1 MGNTVSSNL
10 PRTRTVGAVVLVGIF
25 WWWKSGKY
33 QRDLDDRRRQIDELQ
48 RRNMHLGQENMH
60 LGQENTHLGQENMH
74 LGQENT
80 HLGQE
85 NTHLGQEVA
94 AQEEDCDIALAVKTD
109 KDLDRL
115 MNSCGG
121 WENLRRYRRHLPGLL
136 SRIQRLKEARNA
148 VVHGPSNMLDQ
159 SMTRRAFIALSDK
172 VLRDLRDYVSFL
184 EQQKAG
190 YPHAPGCLFWRPS
203 PEWLLLANEV
213 ALIGSICNYISC
225 GLDYAYRRPSTVR
238 LNQMAAD
245 DT

>member
-10 PRTRTVGAVVLVGIF
+10 PRTQTVGVVVLVGIF

-60 LGQENTHLGQENMH
+60 LKQENTHLR
-74 LGQENT
+74 
-80 HLGQE
+80 
-85 NTHLGQEVA
+85 QEVA

-121 WENLRRYRRHLPGLL
+121 RENLEKYRRHLL

-184 EQQKAG
+184 ERRKAG
-190 YPHAPGCLFWRPS
+190 YPLAPGCLFWRPS
-203 PEWLLLANEV
+203 PEWLLQANEV
-213 ALIGSICNYISC
+213 ALIGGICISC
-225 GLDYAYRRPSTVR
+225 GLDYAYRRPSTS
-238 LNQMAAD
+238 
-245 DT
+245 T